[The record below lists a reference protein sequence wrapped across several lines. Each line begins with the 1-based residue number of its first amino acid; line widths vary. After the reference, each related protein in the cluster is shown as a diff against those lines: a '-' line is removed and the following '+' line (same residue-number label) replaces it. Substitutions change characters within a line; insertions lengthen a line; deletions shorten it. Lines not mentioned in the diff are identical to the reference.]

1 MPTLTKDFSA
11 YITIAPRGLER
22 FTSNIIRKEIQSKG
36 YECINVTILDSL
48 YKHHVSNDCSSS
60 TVAAAAAV
68 DCFLDESKVDQYKTK
83 LLEQQ
88 QKRKERLERKQ
99 KKKGT
104 IITTNDEQGAIMRS
118 IGFSSSSNLS
128 DSQIHGSLHINENG
142 HEREINIGFQYN
154 DHNNN
159 HETIVSSPGGLEGK
173 CIIQFE
179 TNAPPPFISNIR
191 PMGCGPLLALILT
204 SSSRSS
210 KSSSDSSTMTTTV
223 FDKTKALDDSVEAFT
238 NYMNKVGSTKY
249 NNEFEK
255 AIELWYRHA
264 KEVWF
269 ESNHVREH
277 QEACNKAKNN
287 SVNETSTPSSSSSSS
302 IDYIRKLQQS
312 LEEKM
317 NGDETCYYRVSC
329 MRSYT
334 KEFLYKRDDI
344 IPHLVKQLIP
354 KQHVETNNTTF
365 SKSEKELR
373 KPLKLAVNLKKCD
386 FELVI
391 FIHDDIITI
400 AISLRPYQYL
410 GARSYSSGK
419 IPPDISQPYIAGE
432 ISKTVI
438 RLRPSI
444 ASLLCRM
451 SQIKKGD
458 IVLDPCGG
466 IGSVPIEA
474 SLLNNSSKS
483 SFGIGG
489 DIAIGGK
496 GAEGFET
503 IITNYC
509 NKAQK
514 YRRDQSCSGGC
525 DVMAWD
531 ASCIPLRDCC
541 VDCIISDLPFGVKCM
556 SSTRLQTFLPLLFSE
571 CARVLRTSGTM
582 TLLCGASYKYV
593 LDALSA
599 QQQSDKEGLSSIS
612 KQLFRVDSIFPVNIG
627 GLSGW
632 IIQARRNDV
641 VAVTIKNYK
650 ARLLNIVASRDQQQ
664 RQGVKRRLQS

>member
-1 MPTLTKDFSA
+1 MSTTTTQDFSA

-22 FTSNIIRKEIQSKG
+22 FTSDIIRKEIRSKG
-36 YECINVTILDSL
+36 YDCINVAILDSL
-48 YKHHVSNDCSSS
+48 YKHRTSNKCTSS
-60 TVAAAAAV
+60 TTAAAV
-68 DCFLDESKVDQYKTK
+68 EYYLDESKVNRYKSR

-88 QKRKERLERKQ
+88 RKRKERLQRKQ

-104 IITTNDEQGAIMRS
+104 IITTDDDKGADKRS
-118 IGFSSSSNLS
+118 IASSSSSNLS
-128 DSQIHGSLHINENG
+128 CTQIHGSLQINEDG
-142 HEREINIGFQYN
+142 HEREINIGFQNN
-154 DHNNN
+154 DDNNN
-159 HETIVSSPGGLEGK
+159 HEETIVSFPGGLEGK

-179 TNAPPPFISNIR
+179 TNAPPSIISDIR

-210 KSSSDSSTMTTTV
+210 GSCSESSTTAKTV
-223 FDKTKALDDSVEAFT
+223 FEKTKSLDESVVAFT
-238 NYMNKVGSTKY
+238 KFMNEVGSTKY
-249 NNEFEK
+249 NNAFRK
-255 AIELWYRHA
+255 AIELWHSHA
-264 KEVWF
+264 KQVWF
-269 ESNHVREH
+269 ESHHVREH
-277 QEACNKAKNN
+277 VKARNKAKNSN
-287 SVNETSTPSSSSSSS
+287 SANESSSSSS
-302 IDYIRKLQQS
+302 IDYIQKLQQN
-312 LEEKM
+312 LEEKI

-334 KEFLYKRDDI
+334 KEFSYKRDDI

-354 KQHVETNNTTF
+354 KQDDKTNNTSTTF
-365 SKSEKELR
+365 S
-373 KPLKLAVNLKKCD
+373 KPLKLAVDLKKYD
-386 FELVI
+386 FELVL

-419 IPPDISQPYIAGE
+419 IPPDISQPYITGDV
-432 ISKTVI
+432 SNTVI

-444 ASLLCRM
+444 ASLLCHM
-451 SQIKKGD
+451 SQMKKGD
-458 IVLDPCGG
+458 VVLDPCGG

-496 GAEGFET
+496 GSEGLES

-509 NKAQK
+509 KKAQK
-514 YRRDQSCSGGC
+514 YQRDKACSGGF
-525 DVMAWD
+525 DIMAWD
-531 ASCIPLRDCC
+531 ASSIPLRDGC

-571 CARVLRTSGTM
+571 CARVLCTSGTM

-593 LDALSA
+593 LDALSV
-599 QQQSDKEGLSSIS
+599 QQSDEEDLSSSS
-612 KQLFRVDSIFPVNIG
+612 KRLFRVESVFPVNIG

-632 IIQARRNDV
+632 IIRAKRNDV

-650 ARLLNIVASRDQQQ
+650 ARLLKIVASRDQQQ